1 MDRVYYLVVFLCHCY
16 VDYDMLT
23 HRIIDP
29 RLLIHFSFLTHM
41 SVYFNF
47 IYYTLRLLTVQ
58 GIVNRILDKKFW
70 RNYFQFTFSISFI
83 VFLLFWGLFL
93 TDPKLLDSG
102 NEGISNPYCNFF
114 LHGCNFILNLIEHLY
129 MKPGFLLNSISKR
142 CYFGFCCSYTIYMLI
157 IKKTMVVSVY
167 SFLDDGP
174 IVISVV
180 IVIGSILL
188 FTGDWIY
195 SNVHRIKNKV
205 M

>member
-1 MDRVYYLVVFLCHCY
+1 
-16 VDYDMLT
+16 MLT

-41 SVYFNF
+41 SFYFNF

-93 TDPKLLDSG
+93 RDPKLLDSG

-142 CYFGFCCSYTIYMLI
+142 FYFGFCLLLYDIYVDY
-157 IKKTMVVSVY
+157 KENNGSVSVFVFRRWTY
-167 SFLDDGP
+167 CD
-174 IVISVV
+174 ISCDCHRKH
-180 IVIGSILL
+180 
-188 FTGDWIY
+188 FAIY
-195 SNVHRIKNKV
+195 R
-205 M
+205 